1 MKYYK
6 AYTKADGEK
15 DYITDRDGSPV
26 IRSAEDEDD
35 ALRTFENYAYT
46 NYFSNWFV
54 FRDALAECPI
64 YVEEL

>member
-1 MKYYK
+1 MKYYR

-15 DYITDRDGSPV
+15 DYIMDRDGHPL
-26 IRSAEDEDD
+26 IRSAEDADD
-35 ALRTFENYAYT
+35 ALRTFENYTCT
-46 NYFSNWFV
+46 NFSNWFA